1 MDSIDITDSAFSLNT
16 PSIIG
21 GENLSDTT
29 IYLYIGAVILIAL
42 FGFFTYRFYQTKRIN
57 STLEPDCEGGFCTM
71 EGHPRQL

>member
-16 PSIIG
+16 PSIIVG
-21 GENLSDTT
+21 STSDTT

>member
-21 GENLSDTT
+21 GSASDTT

-42 FGFFTYRFYQTKRIN
+42 FGFFTYKFYQTKRIN

-71 EGHPRQL
+71 EGYPRQL

>member
-1 MDSIDITDSAFSLNT
+1 MDSIDITDSTFSLNA

-42 FGFFTYRFYQTKRIN
+42 FGFFTYKYYQTKRN
-57 STLEPDCEGGFCTM
+57 NTNLEMDCEGGFCTM
-71 EGHPRQL
+71 ESHPRQI